1 MNVKIEIDIDDAIK
15 NLRLTEKIHL
25 SKKMVKENLDISDI
39 IEASKEAG
47 YDENDILKEID
58 DDTIINYLSKQGY
71 TILE

>member
-1 MNVKIEIDIDDAIK
+1 MIAKIDIDIEEAISGMNIVDRTK
-15 NLRLTEKIHL
+15 L
-25 SKKMVKENLDISDI
+25 SKMMVKDNLDISEI